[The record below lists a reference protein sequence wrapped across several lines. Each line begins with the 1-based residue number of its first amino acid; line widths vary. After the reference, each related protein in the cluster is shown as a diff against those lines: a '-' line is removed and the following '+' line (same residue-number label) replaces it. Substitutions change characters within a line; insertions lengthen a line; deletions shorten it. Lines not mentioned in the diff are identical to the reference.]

1 MPCCSTHQPQVFA
14 DVGDFPPP
22 GQGGRRATTGSGL
35 LPGRTRAHSMDAD
48 RHRRIHLDKCFS
60 CFDVLERG
68 RVPSGVVWGGLALL
82 TGAPE
87 LGKVKFILSI
97 YDADRCDQYFPL
109 VVYLCGFGCGRWKYE
124 YMCWGDALSFVLI
137 SALLSR
143 TDDMSFC
150 GNYHGERYHA

>member
-1 MPCCSTHQPQVFA
+1 M
-14 DVGDFPPP
+14 G
-22 GQGGRRATTGSGL
+22 
-35 LPGRTRAHSMDAD
+35 AD

-97 YDADRCDQYFPL
+97 YDADRCDYQLPL
-109 VVYLCGFGCGRWKYE
+109 CLSVCVSVWAMDILVI
-124 YMCWGDALSFVLI
+124 WGDKFSFVRM
-137 SALLSR
+137 SALHSVR
-143 TDDMSFC
+143 VSFR
-150 GNYHGERYHA
+150 GKYHGEHYHG